1 MEITAQFADVM
12 DVMEALDP
20 IVFFPDRPAEDFVLE
35 MPHQHEQL
43 EVAEPHA
50 HDIGLVV
57 DELPGRKG
65 PIDEEFE
72 RSLEVADNA
81 TIESNQTNEVKDEAK
96 DDTTPWGWEK
106 VLKEQGCEGF
116 LSWVR
121 DRLAAIPTHSGKDK
135 AGLLR
140 AAGYLEKLANE
151 VSKAMRSDLD
161 GKLDADKIEVLLKQV
176 EDGIDR
182 IHDRIEKLSAKK
194 KGKGKKKAGVEFG
207 IVKEAQKA
215 PSMHGII
222 ITVPLLISRIARVLI
237 NGMVQGGHDLQDMY
251 KQQCDKYDLNE
262 REKAEVQQLLLDM
275 NMPLFPSD
283 RGLIADK
290 DVWDAKSEDNFDYT
304 PQYPG

>member
-1 MEITAQFADVM
+1 MEITAQLADVM
-12 DVMEALDP
+12 DVMEQLNP
-20 IVFFPDRPAEDFVLE
+20 IIFYPDRQAEDLVSE
-35 MPHQHEQL
+35 IPHQHEQL
-43 EVAEPHA
+43 EVAEPSA
-50 HDIGLVV
+50 HDIQLVV
-57 DELPGRKG
+57 PELPGRKG

-81 TIESNQTNEVKDEAK
+81 TVESNQTYEAK
-96 DDTTPWGWEK
+96 DEPKDEQTPWGWEK
-106 VLKEQGCEGF
+106 VLKDGGCEAF
-116 LSWVR
+116 LGWIR
-121 DRLAAIPTHSGKDK
+121 DRLGAIPGHSGKDK

-140 AAGYLEKLANE
+140 AEAYLEKLASE
-151 VSKAMRSDLD
+151 VSKAMRADLD
-161 GKLDADKIEVLLKQV
+161 GKIDADKIEVLLKNI
-176 EDGIDR
+176 EDGIDS
-182 IHDRIEKLSAKK
+182 IYDRIEKLSESKK
-194 KGKGKKKAGVEFG
+194 KGKKKKAGVEFG

-215 PSMHGII
+215 PSLHGII

-290 DVWDAKSEDNFDYT
+290 DVWDGKSENNFDYT